1 MLVWSVFAV
10 LTAIAAIAVLLPYAR
25 ARRGEADFGGSDAE
39 VYKDQLDEIER
50 DVERGALSQA
60 EADAARL
67 EISRRLLK
75 ASDLHGDAP
84 DARALAPSRWRPRLV
99 LATAFLIVPVAAI
112 VVYLSNG
119 APGMPDLPLAE
130 RLSASVENQDAA
142 ILLARVEEAVQ
153 ENPDDVRGWAI
164 LAPIYARQGRFS
176 DARGAYVQ
184 LLRLQGDDPRLLT
197 DFGEVIVVENQ
208 GLVTEEAMQRFVQA
222 LDVDPSFPKAR
233 YYRALG
239 LAQEGRA
246 DQARQ
251 ILIALRNDGGPE
263 APWAASVDALLNDL
277 DGAARISAPSPQGA
291 AAIAALPEAER
302 RAAIEGMVDSLAARL
317 ADQPD
322 DLAGWSQLIRSY
334 VTLDRREDALISL
347 QTALEDFETD
357 NPARLRLLTIAE
369 ELQLQAP

>member
-1 MLVWSVFAV
+1 
-10 LTAIAAIAVLLPYAR
+10 
-25 ARRGEADFGGSDAE
+25 
-39 VYKDQLDEIER
+39 
-50 DVERGALSQA
+50 
-60 EADAARL
+60 
-67 EISRRLLK
+67 
-75 ASDLHGDAP
+75 
-84 DARALAPSRWRPRLV
+84 V

-208 GLVTEEAMQRFVQA
+208 GLVTEEAMQRFIEA
-222 LDVDPSFPKAR
+222 LDVDPGFPKAR

-239 LAQEGRA
+239 LAQEGQA
-246 DQARQ
+246 EQARQ

-277 DGAARISAPSPQGA
+277 DGAARISTPNPQGA

-347 QTALEDFETD
+347 QTALEIFRDRQSGPFAAFD
-357 NPARLRLLTIAE
+357 NCRGASASSALR
-369 ELQLQAP
+369 